1 MSFILFQDV
10 IDLERHVGRDTY
22 LWACEDTGAAPMKA
36 VLDNLGKP
44 DIKLSGR
51 NMGTKGAIALS
62 HALKVILLKNN
73 S

>member
-1 MSFILFQDV
+1 
-10 IDLERHVGRDTY
+10 
-22 LWACEDTGAAPMKA
+22 MKA

-44 DIKLSGR
+44 DIRLSGR

-62 HALKVILLKNN
+62 HALKVRIMALLIG